1 MLGCVQYELL
11 PEHNVCRNEG
21 GSCFDRQPDQGHP
34 GSRFVD
40 AFLRSGP
47 QRRDDLI
54 VIDLWKR
61 MIKLAY

>member
-11 PEHNVCRNEG
+11 PENNVRRNEG
-21 GSCFDRQPDQGHP
+21 GSCFDRQPGQGHS

-40 AFLRSGP
+40 AFLRSSP